1 MNDPNN
7 PFAAWQQFWQQ
18 APNQALPFLPPLQR
32 RRLGTAARLLFDA
45 AWPLLDAQQ
54 PCPVVFASHDGE
66 INRSFELWLSLLRD
80 NEVSPTSF
88 GLSVH
93 NALLGQ
99 WSMLRG
105 DMSEGTALCVAEDG
119 FETAFAEAYALLCD
133 GAESVLVLVA
143 DEPLLAQY
151 DVASV
156 VRAPL
161 AYAAAFVVRAGS
173 DWRLSCQPVPTAAE
187 HHDVLPYWG
196 ALNWLQA
203 HYQIERWCR
212 RPPASRPHPDDW
224 PPRPGQSVRWTRH
237 GHGPHVAP
245 SGRCRTTP
253 GRCTSAG

>member
-1 MNDPNN
+1 MNEFTFSIARWRAVSNKMADE
-7 PFAAWQQFWQQ
+7 AAWRAWAQNPVL
-18 APNQALPFLPPLQR
+18 AAAMPEHKPALPFLPALQR
-32 RRLGTAARLLFDA
+32 RRLGAAARLLFDA

-203 HYQIERWCR
+203 HYQTPATAAFRQPYQTRNWRWQYL
-212 RPPASRPHPDDW
+212 
-224 PPRPGQSVRWTRH
+224 G
-237 GHGPHVAP
+237 
-245 SGRCRTTP
+245 
-253 GRCTSAG
+253 